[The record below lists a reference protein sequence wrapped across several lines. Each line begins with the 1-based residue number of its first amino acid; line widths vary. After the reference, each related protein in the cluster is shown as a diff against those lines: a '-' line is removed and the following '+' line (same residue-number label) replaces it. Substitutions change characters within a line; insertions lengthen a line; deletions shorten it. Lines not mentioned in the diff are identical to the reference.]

1 MKKNNIIIREIGI
14 ILLSTFEIFLFSGY
28 CRNLQWI
35 IIGVVIHLLLLLT
48 ISIII
53 SERRTHLLLYYAEV
67 FLNYLLVFPMYNN
80 WHLGID
86 HYLIILYQVPILL
99 NYSISQNMKQLVILN
114 INSIIVIG
122 FTQRGL
128 LLYSKTLDEIET
140 EGVVTLLTMCALIMA
155 VIFSITSL
163 LIKGNNHGKR
173 NRRDNLIPRAKN

>member
-1 MKKNNIIIREIGI
+1 
-14 ILLSTFEIFLFSGY
+14 
-28 CRNLQWI
+28 
-35 IIGVVIHLLLLLT
+35 
-48 ISIII
+48 
-53 SERRTHLLLYYAEV
+53 
-67 FLNYLLVFPMYNN
+67 
-80 WHLGID
+80 
-86 HYLIILYQVPILL
+86 
-99 NYSISQNMKQLVILN
+99 MKQLVILN